1 MLKKQDYGFILYTL
15 APVHIGSGVK
25 VTSKESIQ
33 ENGEYYFPEMDK
45 LYLFLE
51 KNHPASLPTFE
62 QYLLDSGSKTNKRKS
77 RLIDFL
83 NDQKIKERDF
93 GGFKIKQNNLVERL
107 NEVSLFARDG
117 LGRRYIPGSSLKGAI
132 RTILESEYFRGKQIS
147 WGAKS
152 NQKFDDIFNNIRVE
166 DSNEIGESN
175 FSIVQKWNYD
185 GNGDP
190 KPMPIYREALQPLK
204 KIEFSISAIGEEAIS
219 LIDSLENIAEK
230 HYLFYKAFFLDKGF
244 DEKYIQ
250 GNMEAPIY
258 LGAGSGIW
266 TKTNIRQIDHDHDKI
281 EAIRCRQNARMKMK
295 DMGVMKLTKYPT
307 SPKVKILKVRDFY
320 EMGKCN
326 FRIKKK

>member
-1 MLKKQDYGFILYTL
+1 MLKRQDYDFILYTL

-51 KNHPASLPTFE
+51 KNHPESLPAFE

-152 NQKFDDIFNNIRVE
+152 GQQFDDIFNNIRVG
-166 DSNEIGESN
+166 DSNTIGEAN
-175 FSIVQKWNYD
+175 FSIVQKWDYARNK
-185 GNGDP
+185 DP
-190 KPMPIYREALQPLK
+190 KPMPIYRESLQPLK
-204 KIEFSISAIGEEAIS
+204 KITFNISAVGEEAIS
-219 LIDSLENIAEK
+219 LIDNLENIAEK
-230 HYLFYKAFFLDKGF
+230 HYLYYRKFFLDNNF
-244 DEKYIQ
+244 DKKYIQ
-250 GNMEAPIY
+250 NNIKAPIY

-266 TKTNIRQIDHDHDKI
+266 TKTNIRQMDDEKI
-281 EAIRCRQNARMKMK
+281 NAIRRKQYVKMRMKDK
-295 DMGVMKLTKYPT
+295 GVMKLTKYPT
-307 SPKVKILKVRDFY
+307 NVNSKIVKAKNFY

-326 FRIKKK
+326 FEVKKKS

>member
-1 MLKKQDYGFILYTL
+1 MLKKQDYDFILYTL

-51 KNHPASLPTFE
+51 KNHPESLPAFE

-93 GGFKIKQNNLVERL
+93 GGFKIKQNNLVERS

-166 DSNEIGESN
+166 DGNEIGESN

-190 KPMPIYREALQPLK
+190 KPMLIYREALQPLK
-204 KIEFSISAIGEEAIS
+204 RITFSISVVGEEAIS
-219 LIDSLENIAEK
+219 LIDNLENIAKK
-230 HYLFYKAFFLDKGF
+230 HYSYYEDFFLNNGF
-244 DEKYIQ
+244 DKKYIQ
-250 GNMEAPIY
+250 NNIKAPIY

-266 TKTNIRQIDHDHDKI
+266 TKTNIRRMDREKID
-281 EAIRCRQNARMKMK
+281 AIRRKQYRKMRMKDK
-295 DMGVMKLTKYPT
+295 GVMKLTKYPT
-307 SPKVKILKVRDFY
+307 NANSKIIKTKDFY

-326 FRIKKK
+326 FEIKRK